1 MKRTPWMPLYCDDMI
16 ASTADMSCEELGAY
30 LRLLCHIW
38 TRGPIP
44 IDETVICRIASCKK
58 SVWRRISARFDSCTR
73 DDGTP
78 GLSQRRLE
86 SERAKRQVLADERA
100 EAGRRGAASRWNGTA
115 NGKAMTSRCH
125 ATTTT
130 KIGTQPVV
138 STTRDREAAPPLAG
152 GLPRLASGD
161 ETDDVT
167 ERNRAFIRAHRRAT

>member
-1 MKRTPWMPLYCDDMI
+1 MFRWK
-16 ASTADMSCEELGAY
+16 
-30 LRLLCHIW
+30 
-38 TRGPIP
+38 
-44 IDETVICRIASCKK
+44 
-58 SVWRRISARFDSCTR
+58 
-73 DDGTP
+73 DGRVYE
-78 GLSQRRLE
+78 GEWKDGKQHG
-86 SERAKRQVLADERA
+86 K
-100 EAGRRGAASRWNGTA
+100 A